1 MANGF
6 IYIMS
11 NPSFTDGKIKIGKS
25 QKDPALRKEELN
37 TTGLPEPF
45 ELEYYALVENF
56 DDIEVIVHS
65 RLDTNRPNKNREFFN
80 CSIPEAISVIR
91 QSSKVKYEEVFHK
104 TQEEIETERLLKEQ
118 EIMNQDL
125 LQKKQAADAE
135 KERLVRE
142 KQAEKE
148 SQDKKILKKMQD
160 QFNNLYYERCETF
173 LANELWIKD
182 ITSFGAK
189 ILHTNLNFVP
199 VFDAMF
205 NSAYEKREREAIWEM
220 RDELKR
226 IKKNASQ
233 EFLRKL
239 NSGNLNPKEFAKSYE
254 RAVET
259 KCISIKR
266 KYNLREG
273 VVRASW

>member
-160 QFNNLYYERCETF
+160 QFNNLYSERCETF